1 MRDSH
6 LRQPWPGGLCA
17 DHVFPRPSDRHPVFM
32 FGNFRVSRTGAEAA
46 HAPSKSSPRP
56 TTIDGSAIPAHPADR
71 IAADWSAADRSANDM
86 ALEEAGAFTFGVH
99 SA

>member
-1 MRDSH
+1 
-6 LRQPWPGGLCA
+6 
-17 DHVFPRPSDRHPVFM
+17 M

-46 HAPSKSSPRP
+46 HAPRRSSPRP

-71 IAADWSAADRSANDM
+71 IAADWSAADWSATDRSANDM
-86 ALEEAGAFTFGVH
+86 ALEEAGAFMFGVH